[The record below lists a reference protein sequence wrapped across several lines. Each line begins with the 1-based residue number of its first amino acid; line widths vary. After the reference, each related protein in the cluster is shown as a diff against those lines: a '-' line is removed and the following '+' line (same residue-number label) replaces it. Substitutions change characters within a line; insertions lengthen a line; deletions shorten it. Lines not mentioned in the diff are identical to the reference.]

1 MNGIGVVVALPREIP
16 AGFVRIDK
24 HQSAESCALAVYRS
38 ASAVAQ
44 HVAVQA
50 GVGRTRAAEG
60 ARLLIRRFS
69 PRALLSVGFAGGLL
83 PALNRGTLI
92 IGTEVVCE
100 DSSLPSA
107 PADRD
112 LVEQFQ
118 AAADAE
124 ALPVQ
129 QGRLVTCHQMIADPA
144 SKAVLRGKSG
154 ACAVDME
161 TMGIAGVAHAAGL
174 PWAAVRVIVD
184 RAADTLPPAFLTA
197 LREDGH
203 VATGRLLR
211 MICRS
216 PQLLC
221 HLLWLV
227 GAAATARRHLSQI
240 FERWTTRLR
249 VQRHH
254 HELG

>member
-1 MNGIGVVVALPREIP
+1 MNGIGVVVAVPREIP
-16 AGFVRIDK
+16 AGFVRIDN
-24 HQSAESCALAVYRS
+24 HQRVAPCALAVYRS
-38 ASAVAQ
+38 ASAAAQ

-50 GVGRTRAAEG
+50 GVGCTRAAEG

-69 PRALLSVGFAGGLL
+69 PQALVSFGFAGGLTPGL
-83 PALNRGTLI
+83 ARGTLI

-100 DSSLPSA
+100 NASPTWA
-107 PADRD
+107 ADRD
-112 LVEQFQ
+112 LVQQFQ

-129 QGRLVTCHQMIADPA
+129 QGRLVTSRHMVADPA
-144 SKAVLRGKSG
+144 SKADLRGKSG

-161 TMGIAGVAHAAGL
+161 TIGIVKAAREAGL
-174 PWAAVRVIVD
+174 PWVAVRAIVD
-184 RAADTLPPAFLTA
+184 SATDTLPPALLTT

-203 VATGRLLR
+203 VATGRLIQL
-211 MICRS
+211 ICRS

-227 GAAATARRHLSQI
+227 GVTATARRHLSQT
-240 FERWTTRLR
+240 FERWTTHLG
-249 VQRHH
+249 VQRQ
-254 HELG
+254 HEPG